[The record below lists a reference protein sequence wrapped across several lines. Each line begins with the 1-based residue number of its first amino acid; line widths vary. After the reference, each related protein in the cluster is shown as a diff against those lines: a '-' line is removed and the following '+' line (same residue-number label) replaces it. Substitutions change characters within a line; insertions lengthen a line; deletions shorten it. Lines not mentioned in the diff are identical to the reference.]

1 LDFCPPKGLD
11 HEPDA
16 AAADKS
22 ASGEFRV
29 FARLDA
35 FLNKYFSSLNASYND
50 MMKSARCIN
59 TGFMWYAKNIS
70 YIS

>member
-1 LDFCPPKGLD
+1 LDVCPPKGLD
-11 HEPDA
+11 HGPDA

-29 FARLDA
+29 LALLDA

-50 MMKSARCIN
+50 MMKSARSIN

-70 YIS
+70 YIR